1 MGLGGSEKLWR
12 HWERSSPCFSARKL
26 KLQEQDSIHM
36 GLFPSK
42 IWDELCFL
50 FKAYNKSLSHNH
62 YFPRWALLI
71 HFGILKHILEFTL
84 ATAIQ
89 LNTESGKSSPLLICP
104 DFSSIPFLCDC
115 LTEKNGKGPK
125 SLKFG
130 AIKGLPRWFSDTG
143 TQTSDCVKNPNR
155 SMYKTY
161 QSHLL
166 EGCHHHYQYIS
177 SAVWGEEMS
186 VFVTQKG
193 QGILLL
199 MRLPVHSQIP
209 PPVYVICGCFPIA
222 IVLGEMD

>member
-1 MGLGGSEKLWR
+1 MGRKSSGDIGSVPAPAFQLASWNSR
-12 HWERSSPCFSARKL
+12 
-26 KLQEQDSIHM
+26 
-36 GLFPSK
+36 SK
-42 IWDELCFL
+42 IQFIWDFFPAKYGMNCVFSLRL
-50 FKAYNKSLSHNH
+50 TNKSLSHNH

-89 LNTESGKSSPLLICP
+89 LNTESGKSIPLLICP

-115 LTEKNGKGPK
+115 LTEKNWKGPK

-130 AIKGLPRWFSDTG
+130 AIKGLLRWFSDTG

-177 SAVWGEEMS
+177 SAIWGE
-186 VFVTQKG
+186 
-193 QGILLL
+193 
-199 MRLPVHSQIP
+199 
-209 PPVYVICGCFPIA
+209 
-222 IVLGEMD
+222 